1 MAHKKAKF
9 WQKNYCQRQKG
20 GGGRMYYGTS
30 KKNDIANGPGVR
42 VCLFVS
48 DWRHH
53 CKGCFNAETWNFQ
66 YGQPYTKETEDEIIE
81 ALKPA
86 YIQGF
91 TLLGGEPFEPENK
104 EELVKLLRRVRE
116 TYPEKNIW
124 CYSGTCGMWIWCREA
139 RFTPKWQKRC
149 GPVWMCWWMESL
161 WKQRRIW
168 PCSFAEAGIREF

>member
-1 MAHKKAKF
+1 MYAILEILNNLGAHGA
-9 WQKNYCQRQKG
+9 QKSQILTKELLSTTE
-20 GGGRMYYGTS
+20 GGRR
-30 KKNDIANGPGVR
+30 KDVLRNNQKNDIANGPGVR

-48 DWRHH
+48 DCRHH

-104 EELVKLLRRVRE
+104 EELVKLLRRVWE

-124 CYSGTCGMWIWCREA
+124 CYSGY
-139 RFTPKWQKRC
+139 
-149 GPVWMCWWMESL
+149 L
-161 WKQRRIW
+161 WDVDLVPGGK
-168 PCSFAEAGIREF
+168 G